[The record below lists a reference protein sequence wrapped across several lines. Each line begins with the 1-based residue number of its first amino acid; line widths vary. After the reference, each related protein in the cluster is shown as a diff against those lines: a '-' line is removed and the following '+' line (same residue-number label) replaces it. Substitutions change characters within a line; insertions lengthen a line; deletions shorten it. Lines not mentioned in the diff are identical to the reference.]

1 MVLVFIFLGII
12 IIIFFILTMLLLSTI
27 QIKIES
33 LTLHNK
39 EKRIGEKS
47 EKVQSNLE
55 VKNIKISVKLFG
67 KFTFLWVNLNDKKLK
82 QILNKQKM
90 PKIDLE
96 KIGNTTSKK
105 QIYFKLINFIKKIQ
119 VKIKNIKLSINIGT
133 TDAVLTSY
141 LTAAISSI
149 VGIIL
154 PHITKIKDIENCSF
168 LVNPKYQNKNE
179 YYIYFDGIIYVEI
192 VHIIFSMLN
201 FVKKGSNKNEQSSNR
216 RSYAYS
222 NE

>member
-47 EKVQSNLE
+47 EKVQSNFE

-82 QILNKQKM
+82 QILNRQKM

-119 VKIKNIKLSINIGT
+119 VKLK
-133 TDAVLTSY
+133 V
-141 LTAAISSI
+141 
-149 VGIIL
+149 
-154 PHITKIKDIENCSF
+154 F
-168 LVNPKYQNKNE
+168 
-179 YYIYFDGIIYVEI
+179 
-192 VHIIFSMLN
+192 
-201 FVKKGSNKNEQSSNR
+201 
-216 RSYAYS
+216 
-222 NE
+222 

>member
-47 EKVQSNLE
+47 EKVQSNFE

-82 QILNKQKM
+82 QILNRQKM

-105 QIYFKLINFIKKIQ
+105 QIYF
-119 VKIKNIKLSINIGT
+119 KLSINIGT